1 MPISDMILA
10 ACQVLWFLWP
20 VMFLAALEGGLKR
33 RGKWKTVWPRVLARM
48 LGAWGLVACARLIL
62 LQTGTTS
69 SALLPEPLFW
79 ASGAILGAMYVWRL
93 GKERRIARQ
102 QMKTASGLEDLWAL
116 SPAEFE
122 HLVGETYRSF
132 GYRVE
137 VVAAQGDHGVDLVL
151 HGSNGEKRIVQ
162 CKNWKG
168 RVGEPVVRDLYGAM
182 QHEGAVEGALVTS
195 GTFTRQAREWA
206 HGKPIQL
213 YDGESFLGVLERA
226 RQNKGEH
233 VSSKPPAQAAGQATA
248 RPVPQSATAQA
259 ASFQMPFCPQCGVQ
273 MKLRTARQG
282 EHQGKQFWGCVNYP
296 KCRVVIPAEA

>member
-1 MPISDMILA
+1 MPILDMILA

-20 VMFLAALEGGLKR
+20 MMFIAALEGGLNR
-33 RGKWKTVWPRVLARM
+33 RGKWKTVWPRVLVRM
-48 LGAWGLVACARLIL
+48 LSAWGLIACARLIL
-62 LQTGTTS
+62 LQTSTTS

-79 ASGAILGAMYVWRL
+79 ASGIILGVMYLWRL

-102 QMKTASGLEDLWAL
+102 QMKKARGLEDLWAL

-122 HLVGETYRSF
+122 QLVGETYRSF

-137 VVAAQGDHGVDLVL
+137 VVAAQGDHGVDLML
-151 HGSNGEKRIVQ
+151 YGSNGEKRIVQ

-168 RVGEPVVRDLYGAM
+168 RVGEPIVRDFYGAM

-206 HGKPIQL
+206 RGKPIQL

-226 RQNKGEH
+226 QQNKGEITP
-233 VSSKPPAQAAGQATA
+233 VVRPAPAMISAAPEPVAT
-248 RPVPQSATAQA
+248 QTK
-259 ASFQMPFCPQCGVQ
+259 SFQIPFCPQCGVQ

-282 EHQGKQFWGCVNYP
+282 EHQGKQFWGCANYP
-296 KCRVVIPAEA
+296 KCRVVISAEA